1 MKFIFSLIAMLSL
14 STFVWAAEEKT
25 SSYNYEPSKCSGEED
40 TFIRGLEEELANCK
54 GDFDVLSTD
63 ELLKAYDSQ
72 NNCVVAVAYKLFDRF
87 YIKNNKEV
95 KEHFN
100 DMVRAI
106 GNYYNDINLSSDF
119 ATENHLAAAYTEAAA
134 AETAAQ
140 IRKAVEQYIHSL
152 KREREEKA

>member
-72 NNCVVAVAYKLFDRF
+72 NNCVVAVFINFLTAFILKI
-87 YIKNNKEV
+87 IK
-95 KEHFN
+95 
-100 DMVRAI
+100 R
-106 GNYYNDINLSSDF
+106 
-119 ATENHLAAAYTEAAA
+119 
-134 AETAAQ
+134 
-140 IRKAVEQYIHSL
+140 
-152 KREREEKA
+152 

>member
-1 MKFIFSLIAMLSL
+1 MRIRLFGLCLMIPFVFALDAQCEESDAMAISL
-14 STFVWAAEEKT
+14 
-25 SSYNYEPSKCSGEED
+25 
-40 TFIRGLEEELANCK
+40 LERELANCK

-119 ATENHLAAAYTEAAA
+119 ATENHLAAAYTEGAA

-152 KREREEKA
+152 KRECEEKA